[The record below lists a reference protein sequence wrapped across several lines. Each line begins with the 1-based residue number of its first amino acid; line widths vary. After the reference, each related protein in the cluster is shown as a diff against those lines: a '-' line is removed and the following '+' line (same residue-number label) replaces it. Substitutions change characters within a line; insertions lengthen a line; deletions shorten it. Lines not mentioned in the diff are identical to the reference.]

1 MKKRVEQVR
10 IEQVDNGYFVYVGS
24 KCEGSLEQYA
34 FESMFG
40 VLNFLDKH
48 FTLRNEGEITSDVI
62 GRVHITTK

>member
-1 MKKRVEQVR
+1 MKKKPEQVR
-10 IEQVDNGYFVYVGS
+10 IEQVDNGYFVYAGS
-24 KCEGSLEQYA
+24 KCDGSLEQYA

>member
-24 KCEGSLEQYA
+24 LEQYA
-34 FESMFG
+34 FESMYG
-40 VLNFLDKH
+40 VLHFLNNH

-62 GRVHITTK
+62 GSVNITLK

>member
-24 KCEGSLEQYA
+24 ECDGSLEQYA
-34 FESMFG
+34 FESMYG
-40 VLNFLDKH
+40 VLHFLNTH

-62 GRVHITTK
+62 GSVNITLK

>member
-1 MKKRVEQVR
+1 VKNKPVQVR

-24 KCEGSLEQYA
+24 KCDGSLEQYA

-40 VLNFLDKH
+40 VLSFLDKH

-62 GRVHITTK
+62 GAVNITHK

>member
-1 MKKRVEQVR
+1 MKKKPEQVR
-10 IEQVDNGYFVYVGS
+10 IEQVDNGYFVYAGS
-24 KCEGSLEQYA
+24 KCDGSLEQYA

-40 VLNFLDKH
+40 VLNFLDNH

>member
-24 KCEGSLEQYA
+24 KCDGSLEQYA

>member
-1 MKKRVEQVR
+1 MKKKPEQVR
-10 IEQVDNGYFVYVGS
+10 IEQVDNGYFVYAGS
-24 KCEGSLEQYA
+24 KCDGSLEQYA
-34 FESMFG
+34 YESMFG

>member
-1 MKKRVEQVR
+1 MKKKPEQVR
-10 IEQVDNGYFVYVGS
+10 IEQVDNGYFVYAGS
-24 KCEGSLEQYA
+24 KCDGSLEEYA